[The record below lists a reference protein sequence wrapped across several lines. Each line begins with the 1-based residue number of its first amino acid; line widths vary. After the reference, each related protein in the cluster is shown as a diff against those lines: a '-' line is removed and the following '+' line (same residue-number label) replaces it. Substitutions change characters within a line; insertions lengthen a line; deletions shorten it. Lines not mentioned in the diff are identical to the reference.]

1 MAGAQRYPSIAVRE
15 VDGFREEFN
24 PSYDLPIDLRRAI
37 TSTASKRA
45 AEAAQ
50 TFRTCRN
57 PSIDGEN
64 LRNVRYLSKGFTAA
78 RVPVRT
84 FIEKPAAC

>member
-1 MAGAQRYPSIAVRE
+1 MM
-15 VDGFREEFN
+15 DM
-24 PSYDLPIDLRRAI
+24 L
-37 TSTASKRA
+37 ASLA

-78 RVPVRT
+78 RDPLRT
-84 FIEKPAAC
+84 FIEKPAVC